1 MAAAQG
7 TMTIEQLLARMAALE
22 REGTRLH
29 REYLRL
35 GIELHQ
41 RLQGAD
47 HVLARAHARPTL
59 PTTAPA
65 ERRHDLG
72 SA

>member
-7 TMTIEQLLARMAALE
+7 TMTIEQLLAR
-22 REGTRLH
+22 
-29 REYLRL
+29 
-35 GIELHQ
+35 
-41 RLQGAD
+41 
-47 HVLARAHARPTL
+47 AHARPTL
-59 PTTAPA
+59 PMTPPA